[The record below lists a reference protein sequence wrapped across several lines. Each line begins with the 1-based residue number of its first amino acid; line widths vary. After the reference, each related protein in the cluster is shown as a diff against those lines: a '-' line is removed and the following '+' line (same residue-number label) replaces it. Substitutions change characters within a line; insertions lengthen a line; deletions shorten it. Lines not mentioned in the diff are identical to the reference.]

1 MWQPPLS
8 PTPRPSFT
16 QQFSLKKALADSY
29 HPSLAKRTIH
39 CELFTKK
46 KKIPTFLVFFW
57 LTHLRGASS
66 SHQLLLLLAVAQA
79 EDSGKLGPGL
89 TSGCAAV
96 QRVRISWSQQWPPPS
111 RRSYKSQAVPRPD
124 QALLGTEGQDALGGR
139 IGRSS
144 RGTESVSAS
153 LCSSPSPAVHLV
165 PHPLHLL
172 SPLPSSSSAAANVAT
187 IQNIP
192 SPSQLLL

>member
-1 MWQPPLS
+1 MAATPL
-8 PTPRPSFT
+8 PNPLTPLHSAIHLKKRPSQICIIHLWLNEPFT
-16 QQFSLKKALADSY
+16 VSFLQ
-29 HPSLAKRTIH
+29 
-39 CELFTKK
+39 KK

-124 QALLGTEGQDALGGR
+124 QALLGTEGRDALGGR

-165 PHPLHLL
+165 PHPLHLH